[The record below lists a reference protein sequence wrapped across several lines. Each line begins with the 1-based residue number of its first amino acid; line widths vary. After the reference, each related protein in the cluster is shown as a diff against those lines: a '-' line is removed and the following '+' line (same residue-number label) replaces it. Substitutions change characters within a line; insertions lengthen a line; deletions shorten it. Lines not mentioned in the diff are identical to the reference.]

1 LPELADTLP
10 VAELIASAEVVWLV
24 AHDAF
29 TGVLSAHPRYADPGK
44 AIEAAVRSVLDRNVI
59 ARTGLRIT
67 VPCAFIAVIVAH
79 DACAEVAHAIYTHA
93 GKAIEVAGRSVGH

>member
-1 LPELADTLP
+1 LPELADTHP

-44 AIEAAVRSVLDRNVI
+44 AIEAAVRSVLERNVI
-59 ARTGLRIT
+59 ARTGFRIARI
-67 VPCAFIAVIVAH
+67 VRAFIAVIVAH
-79 DACAEVAHAIYTHA
+79 DACAMVAHA
-93 GKAIEVAGRSVGH
+93 V